1 MGILALVDY
10 SLIKELC
17 TKVQRDN
24 RRFTG
29 KLKIDPE
36 ENERSS
42 TENSQ
47 VDAFKRVLLSDR
59 RQSAKRAK
67 PSKKPK
73 STGKSA
79 EKKQR
84 FKQGEQSDS
93 ASSATSDSSISGSEN
108 ESEVSDIERGAAKPG
123 TESK

>member
-1 MGILALVDY
+1 MVDY

-42 TENSQ
+42 AENSKI
-47 VDAFKRVLLSDR
+47 DAFKRVLLSDKG
-59 RQSAKRAK
+59 QSAKRTR

-73 STGKSA
+73 SAKKP
-79 EKKQR
+79 EKKR
-84 FKQGEQSDS
+84 FKQSEQPDS
-93 ASSATSDSSISGSEN
+93 ASSASSDSSISNTTSEN
-108 ESEVSDIERGAAKPG
+108 ESEVSDTERGAAKPG